1 MAQNHLQFD
10 GYAPPDVDE
19 DGYTIAFAATSS
31 DDSGRLMNGKM
42 VNTRLFTIEAYKL
55 KWTDITLEA
64 AAKILSKTVFKSQF
78 DFHYFNIK
86 TAKWETHAFYVANVD
101 TAMYSL
107 KEGEEKC
114 TSLSFQV
121 TRIDPS

>member
-1 MAQNHLQFD
+1 MEEITKAEAEKMIFMFLGREVRIKEKEESRISYPARYMRKSELLKMQN
-10 GYAPPDVDE
+10 
-19 DGYTIAFAATSS
+19 
-31 DDSGRLMNGKM
+31 N
-42 VNTRLFTIEAYKL
+42 L

-64 AAKILSKTVFKSQF
+64 AAEILSKTVFKSQF
-78 DFHYFNIK
+78 NFHYFNIK

-101 TAMYSL
+101 TAIYSL